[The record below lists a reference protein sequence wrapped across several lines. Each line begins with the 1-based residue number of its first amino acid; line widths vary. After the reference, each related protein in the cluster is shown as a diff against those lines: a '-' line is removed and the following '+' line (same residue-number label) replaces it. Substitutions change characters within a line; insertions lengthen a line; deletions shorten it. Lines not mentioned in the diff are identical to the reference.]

1 MHSIPSFII
10 QCKGTAHVHRV
21 HSETNDECYI
31 SMHVHAHTTA
41 IAMAA
46 TSGVYVML
54 QCNALHFIVVFV
66 SYVCCCCML
75 GRCLLEC
82 PCVYVVPFAIPFI
95 SIPTAFRLCV

>member
-21 HSETNDECYI
+21 HSGTKDECYI
-31 SMHVHAHTTA
+31 SMHVHVHTTA

-46 TSGVYVML
+46 TSGCYVML
-54 QCNALHFIVVFV
+54 HMQCNALHFIVVICFL
-66 SYVCCCCML
+66 CCCML

-82 PCVYVVPFAIPFI
+82 PCVHVVQFAIPFI
-95 SIPTAFRLCV
+95 SIPSAFRLCV